1 MLQDAK
7 LEGLRFVE
15 IVTNSDNVASCRV
28 IESNGGRLVEE
39 LVKPPA
45 YGGVSALRYR
55 VMLQESAA

>member
-15 IVTNSDNVASCRV
+15 ITTTPDNLASRRV

-39 LVKPPA
+39 FVKPAA
-45 YGGVSALRYR
+45 YGGVPALRYR
-55 VMLQESAA
+55 VMLESAA